1 MKQQDRDFIEA
12 LSIEEIPWENLATP
26 YYRATEF
33 PELLEAITDEDNL
46 AADEAANLL
55 ALNLESESILWQATP
70 LAMIFLTRLA
80 GLAVDNYL
88 EAPNK
93 PDADFILRLLNI
105 YAPLFD
111 AVDGIMDDERPAPMP
126 AFADMLKPENLLPAR
141 KTAQT
146 QTDETV
152 LGEFYAA
159 IPENLFYS
167 FFHYSWLLLL
177 ESLQNDIS
185 RLATAADKE
194 VAEAAKVFTEAPL
207 YATLRSVAAD

>member
-12 LSIEEIPWENLATP
+12 LSIEEVPWDNLATP

-33 PELLEAITDEDNL
+33 PGLLEAITDEDNL
-46 AADEAANLL
+46 AADEAAGLL
-55 ALNLESESILWQATP
+55 AANMESETILWQATP
-70 LAMIFLTRLA
+70 WAMLFLTRLA
-80 GLAVDNYL
+80 GVAVDSYL
-88 EAPNK
+88 DAPNQ

-111 AVDGIMDDERPAPMP
+111 AVDGIMDDERPTPLP

-141 KTAQT
+141 ETTKGQP
-146 QTDETV
+146 DETI
-152 LGEFYAA
+152 LGDFYAA

-167 FFHYSWLLLL
+167 FFHYSWLLLK

-185 RLATAADKE
+185 RLQAVEDQELAG
-194 VAEAAKVFTEAPL
+194 AAKVFLEAPL
-207 YATLRSVAAD
+207 YETLTSVAAD